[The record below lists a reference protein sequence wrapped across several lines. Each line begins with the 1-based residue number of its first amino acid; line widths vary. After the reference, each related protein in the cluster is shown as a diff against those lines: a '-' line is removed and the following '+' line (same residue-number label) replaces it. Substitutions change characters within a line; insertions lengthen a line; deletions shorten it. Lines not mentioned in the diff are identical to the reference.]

1 MSRTILRQRADGRH
15 RTGMNATSLRRIL
28 LAGALMAASACGS
41 QTTAAHPASPA
52 PSHTVGATAPP
63 AAPVVESAGSPPP
76 TCTSSGPAT
85 GAFQPVIASA
95 SVSDDTLVLRFL
107 RGTPAFTVTPQPTPG
122 FFRQT
127 GQVTANGSAGVHV
140 VLHGFRGDQP
150 NYSGPWSLVSDGSR
164 LRQVLLLDDF
174 EGVIGWGAG
183 VSAPSCASVTASGS
197 TLTFR
202 FIPITGADGRA
213 R

>member
-1 MSRTILRQRADGRH
+1 MSRTVPRQTADRRH
-15 RTGMNATSLRRIL
+15 RTGMNAISLRRLL

-41 QTTAAHPASPA
+41 QATAAPPASPA
-52 PSHTVGATAPP
+52 PAHTIGATTPP
-63 AAPVVESAGSPPP
+63 AAPVVESAGVPPP
-76 TCTSSGPAT
+76 TCTASGPAT
-85 GAFQPVIASA
+85 GSFQPVIAAA
-95 SVSDDTLVLRFL
+95 SVSDDTLVLRFPH
-107 RGTPAFTVTPQPTPG
+107 GTPAFTVTPQPTPG

-127 GQVTANGSAGVHV
+127 GLVRANGSAGVHI
-140 VLHGFRGDQP
+140 VLNGFRGDQP
-150 NYSGPWSLVSDGSR
+150 NYTGPRSLVSDGSR

-183 VSAPSCASVTASGS
+183 VSAPSCASVTATGS

-202 FIPITGADGRA
+202 FIPITGAAGGA